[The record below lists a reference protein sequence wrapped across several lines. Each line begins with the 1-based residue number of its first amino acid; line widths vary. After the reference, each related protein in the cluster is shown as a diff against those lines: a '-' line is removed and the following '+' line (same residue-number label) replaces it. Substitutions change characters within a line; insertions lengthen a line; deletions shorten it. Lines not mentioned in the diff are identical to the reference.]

1 MLVLHN
7 SGLFVKIAPIIE
19 IGNIMEAFLQ
29 EAKASSRVLSTLSG
43 AEKNRILKEMAEDLR
58 TNTEAILKANAL
70 DMSDA
75 ESNNLAP
82 SLKDRLFLD
91 ESRIEGMAVAI
102 EEIAGLK
109 EPVGRVLDGWVTED
123 GLKIEKVS
131 VPIGVIGIIF
141 ESRPN
146 VTSDTAAL
154 SFKSSNV
161 CVLKGGKEAQNSNEA
176 IAKVLQEVL
185 KANDLPQALISLI
198 PDASREG
205 VAKLIK
211 MDKYVD
217 LIIPRGGEGLIR
229 YVSENASVPVVKHDK
244 GQCHTYIDE
253 DANVENAIAIAIN
266 AKVQRPGVCN
276 SMETLLVDAAIAEE
290 VLPQLKTAFDE
301 AHTELKGCE
310 RTRESIEVSQATE
323 ADYDTEYLANI
334 LNIRVVDGVD
344 GAIDHIVRFGSG
356 HSEAI
361 ITENI
366 TTAEAFLNSIDA
378 AAVYVN
384 ASTRF
389 TDGGAFGFGA
399 EVGISTNKLHARG
412 PMGIEGL
419 TTYKFKIYGS
429 GQIR

>member
-1 MLVLHN
+1 
-7 SGLFVKIAPIIE
+7 
-19 IGNIMEAFLQ
+19 MEAFL
-29 EAKASSRVLSTLSG
+29 AKAKESSRVLSTLSG
-43 AEKNRILKEMAEDLR
+43 AEKNRILKEMAEALR
-58 TNTEAILKANAL
+58 VNTPTLLKANAL
-70 DMSDA
+70 DMADA
-75 ESNNLAP
+75 EVNNLAP
-82 SLKDRLFLD
+82 SLKDRLLLD
-91 ESRIEGMAVAI
+91 ESRVDGMAVAI
-102 EEIAGLK
+102 EEIAALK

-131 VPIGVIGIIF
+131 VPIGVIGIIY

-154 SFKSSNV
+154 SFKSANV
-161 CVLKGGKEAQNSNEA
+161 CVLKGGKEAQHSNEA
-176 IAKVLQEVL
+176 IAKVLQSVL
-185 KANDLPQALISLI
+185 KVNDLPEALISLI

-217 LIIPRGGEGLIR
+217 LIVPRGGEGLIR

-253 DANVENAIAIAIN
+253 DANIENAIAIAIN

-276 SMETLLVDAAIAEE
+276 SMETLLVDETIAEE
-290 VLPQLKTAFDE
+290 VLPQLKVAFDE

-310 RTRESIEVSQATE
+310 VTQKSIEVASATE
-323 ADYDTEYLANI
+323 EDFDTEYLANI
-334 LNIRVVDGVD
+334 LNIRVVDGVE
-344 GAIDHIVRFGSG
+344 GAIEHIIRFGSG

-366 TTAEAFLNSIDA
+366 TTAELFLNGIDA

>member
-1 MLVLHN
+1 M
-7 SGLFVKIAPIIE
+7 KD
-19 IGNIMEAFLQ
+19 FLQ

-43 AEKNRILKEMAEDLR
+43 ADKNRILTEMATALR
-58 TNTEAILKANAL
+58 VNTTDILKANAL
-70 DMSDA
+70 DMKDA
-75 ESNNLAP
+75 EANDLAA
-82 SLKDRLFLD
+82 SLKERLFLD
-91 ESRIEGMAVAI
+91 EGRVDSMAVAI
-102 EEIAGLK
+102 EEIAALK

-131 VPIGVIGIIF
+131 VPIGVIGIIY

-176 IAKVLQEVL
+176 IALVLQSVL
-185 KANDLPQALISLI
+185 KENGLPEALISLI

-217 LIIPRGGEGLIR
+217 LIVPRGGEGLIR

-276 SMETLLVDAAIAEE
+276 SMETLLVDAAIAGE
-290 VLPQLKTAFDE
+290 VLPQLKTAFDD

-310 RTRESIEVSQATE
+310 RTQESIEVSTATE

-366 TTAEAFLNSIDA
+366 TTAEAFLNGIDA

>member
-1 MLVLHN
+1 
-7 SGLFVKIAPIIE
+7 
-19 IGNIMEAFLQ
+19 MEQFLS

-43 AEKNRILKEMAEDLR
+43 KEKNRILLEMAEALRANTSDLL
-58 TNTEAILKANAL
+58 EANAL
-70 DMSDA
+70 DMVDGKK
-75 ESNNLAP
+75 N
-82 SLKDRLFLD
+82 SLTSALMDRLFLD
-91 ESRIEGMAVAI
+91 EGRIDSMAVAI
-102 EEIAGLK
+102 EEISALK

-123 GLKIEKVS
+123 DLKIEKVS
-131 VPIGVIGIIF
+131 IPIGVIGIIY

-154 SFKSSNV
+154 CFKSSNV
-161 CVLKGGKEAQNSNEA
+161 CILKGGKEAENSNRA
-176 IAKVLQEVL
+176 IAKVLKDVL
-185 KANDLPQALISLI
+185 VENDLPPSLISLI
-198 PDASREG
+198 PDSSREG
-205 VAKLIK
+205 VNKLIK

-217 LIIPRGGEGLIR
+217 LIIPRGGAGLIKH
-229 YVSENASVPVVKHDK
+229 VSENATVSVVKHDK
-244 GQCHTYIDE
+244 GQCHTYIDK
-253 DANVENAIAIAIN
+253 DAKIDRAIAIALN

-276 SMETLLVDAAIAEE
+276 AMETLLVDSAIAKETLPLLKEE
-290 VLPQLKTAFDE
+290 FDK
-301 AHTELKGCE
+301 AHTELKGCVN
-310 RTRESIEVSQATE
+310 TQNIIEVPNATDE
-323 ADYDTEYLANI
+323 DYDTEYLANI
-334 LNIRVVDGVD
+334 LNIKVVDGVN
-344 GAIDHIVRFGSG
+344 GAIEHIVKYGSG

-366 TTAEAFLNSIDA
+366 TSAEEFLNAIDA
-378 AAVYVN
+378 ACVYVN